1 MPDEHGTRTTV
12 WPIATPADADA
23 WDAWLPRIEAARH
36 PSLARVVAGTRDAT
50 SASLTLLD
58 PDSEAVT
65 AWAARTQASVP
76 ERLSILRA
84 AAAALDALHAGT
96 SRTPGVAHGAVGP
109 DAVRVAPDGSTRV
122 VGYSPWAGTTG
133 EPGRFLAP
141 ELADGAA
148 ATIAGDAYAFARTV
162 AEVLGG
168 PAVAEAHD
176 PNDVVRALRS
186 SPDTRRRTRLVK
198 AVHAALASPPEARP
212 HALTAWLVAAVEGTA
227 ATEVTSPAAAE
238 SDLPADARRSSV
250 ARPSLA
256 LVAVVLVAAL
266 AAWGWIGRDAG
277 PTRAPGR
284 TPTPTP
290 TAQAR
295 PTGPLSVTA
304 AWTPPCGPD
313 TGIAATSVLDDLQ
326 HPTNASA
333 LDAAPPAAGVGRWH
347 TGRLLVTLVAR
358 SDQDPV
364 TITKIDLEHVGTTP
378 TPAWVAL
385 PGRCDAAADPSQLRY
400 AADLDRRTLRI
411 VDHGTGGG
419 FNSSGPFNVGATPVV
434 VGIDA
439 TACDAGYA
447 WRPVIHYFVGTHE
460 GTLSPPETFYTYGP
474 VGKAA
479 VYRLG
484 SGRSKPELQ
493 LGQQLSVSGCQ
504 PAD

>member
-12 WPIATPADADA
+12 WPIATPADAVA

-50 SASLTLLD
+50 SASLTVLD

-109 DAVRVAPDGSTRV
+109 EAVRVAPDGSTRV

-141 ELADGAA
+141 ELAAGAT

-168 PAVAEAHD
+168 PAVAEALD

-227 ATEVTSPAAAE
+227 ATEVTSPTAAAP
-238 SDLPADARRSSV
+238 DLAAAARRSSV
-250 ARPSLA
+250 ARPSLVV
-256 LVAVVLVAAL
+256 VAVVLVAAL
-266 AAWGWIGRDAG
+266 AAWGWIGRDTA

-284 TPTPTP
+284 TSTPT
-290 TAQAR
+290 TQLR
-295 PTGPLSVTA
+295 PTGPLGVTA
-304 AWTPPCGPD
+304 AWTAPCGPD

-326 HPTNASA
+326 HPTNARA
-333 LDAAPPAAGVGRWH
+333 LDGAPPAAGVGRWH
-347 TGRLLVTLVAR
+347 TGRLLIKVVGR

-364 TITKIDLEHVGTTP
+364 TITKIDLAHVDTTP

-411 VDHGTGGG
+411 VEHGSGGG
-419 FNSSGPFNVGATPVV
+419 FSSSGPFNVGTTPVV
-434 VGIDA
+434 VAIDA
-439 TACDAGYA
+439 TACAAGYA
-447 WRPVIHYFVGTHE
+447 WRPVIHYFVGTHH

-474 VGKAA
+474 AGNAT

-484 SGRSKPELQ
+484 SGRSTPTLQ
-493 LGQQLSVSGCQ
+493 AGPQLSASGCT
-504 PAD
+504 AD